1 MNPATDPYG
10 SENNSRTLIIMVLV
24 LLAIIGVVVGV
35 VLVFKPKT
43 QPFDTTT
50 GNVKSTPREHIE
62 SIDPYIQSVFNLS
75 DEIRLFD
82 ELFDVLVYSENPDVN
97 RIGDFV
103 SGYQKFASTYPVN
116 TRAISS
122 NNVSFASYDSSIISF
137 DRQNKYLTYSIETLL
152 ESINKKKKVFMTI
165 PVTYPVDKELARIVS
180 GFGMRDHPILEKRI
194 MHNGIDIAAPTGTE
208 VKATASGKVIRTEEK
223 PGYGRSCLVEH
234 KFGYQTLY
242 GHMVRL
248 VVGENKWVQKGEV
261 LGYVGNTGLSVAPH
275 LHYEVRKNGQPLNP
289 SYFIFEN
296 LNKEE
301 YKEVILLGSKKNEI
315 LSF

>member
-10 SENNSRTLIIMVLV
+10 SENNSRALIIMILV
-24 LLAIIGVVVGV
+24 LLVIIGLVVGIV
-35 VLVFKPKT
+35 MAFKPKA
-43 QPFDTTT
+43 QPLDNKT
-50 GNVKSTPREHIE
+50 GDVKSTPREHIE
-62 SIDPYIQSVFNLS
+62 HIDPQIRTLFHLS
-75 DEIRLFD
+75 DEIKLFD

-103 SGYQKFASTYPVN
+103 SGYYNYARIYSENFNRV
-116 TRAISS
+116 SS
-122 NNVSFASYDSSIISF
+122 NHLSSINLDSTIISF
-137 DRQNKYLTYSIETLL
+137 DRQNKYLNYSIETLL
-152 ESINKKKKVFMTI
+152 ESIDRKKKVFMTI
-165 PVTYPVDKELARIVS
+165 PVTYPVDKEHARIVS

-275 LHYEVRKNGQPLNP
+275 LHYEVRKNGNPLNP
-289 SYFIFEN
+289 SYYIFEG

-301 YKEVILLGSKKNEI
+301 YREVITLGSKKNEI